1 MAMEFK
7 SSRWIL
13 DLISWNGQDLGNGL
27 AVKIRGQSDLRIYFW
42 SAAQKKLL
50 NLINLGKESSS

>member
-1 MAMEFK
+1 MAWTRVMAMEFK

-42 SAAQKKLL
+42 SSAWKLYMERL
-50 NLINLGKESSS
+50 E

>member
-42 SAAQKKLL
+42 SPAWKLYMERL
-50 NLINLGKESSS
+50 E